1 MQQQF
6 QKLCNPA
13 KIYFAI
19 AFFLVLIHV
28 FTNIQRIA
36 HLPFLFTIVF
46 HLMVVIAIT
55 AGVNW
60 LCTMNLGWL
69 SWVLVV
75 LYALGIYRTIMGV

>member
-28 FTNIQRIA
+28 IANIQNIA
-36 HLPFLFTIVF
+36 NLAFLFTIVF
-46 HLMVVIAIT
+46 HLIVVIAIT

-60 LCTMNLGWL
+60 LCSMNLAWI
-69 SWVLVV
+69 SWILVAM
-75 LYALGIYRTIMGV
+75 YALGIYRTMMGM